1 MATFANA
8 TTKQFQGNKMAD
20 NGDMQMHDQTYHGFL
35 TLLKVGTA
43 ASIILAA
50 IVIFVIA
57 N

>member
-1 MATFANA
+1 
-8 TTKQFQGNKMAD
+8 MAD